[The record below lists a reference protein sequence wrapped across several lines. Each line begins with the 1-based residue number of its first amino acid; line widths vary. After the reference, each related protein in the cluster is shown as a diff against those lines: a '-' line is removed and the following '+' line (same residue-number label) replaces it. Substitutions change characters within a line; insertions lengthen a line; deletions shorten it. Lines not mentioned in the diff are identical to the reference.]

1 MTKLYDVIT
10 IGAATIDAFVWAKE
24 SREIRSSKFSTG
36 VGECFSLGSKIDI
49 DRFVQTTGGG
59 ATNCAATFSNFKLKT
74 ACVTRV
80 GADLFGEGIKLDLK
94 RHGIGTDFVIAS
106 NKEQTAF
113 STILVVPS
121 GERTVLVYRGPS
133 ERFNPKEVPWA
144 KLKTRWFYV
153 TNLAGNM
160 AMLER
165 IVSTAK
171 RAHAKVFYNP
181 GKADIRRG
189 ISRKLMS
196 GISVLNL
203 NREEAAELTRKPS
216 GDIKEMLR
224 GLQKVTKGI
233 VLLTDGDRGA
243 YFFDGTKMLFAK
255 PRRIKAINRTGAG
268 DAFGSGFLVGWMM
281 KKDPTCALQ
290 LATENAES
298 VIQKIGAKAGLL
310 TDMPSVKLLAQVKI
324 KSLSS

>member
-1 MTKLYDVIT
+1 MAGFDVIT

-24 SREIRSSKFSTG
+24 FREIRSSKFSTG

-80 GADLFGEGIKLDLK
+80 GEDLFGEGIKLDLK
-94 RHGIGTDFVIAS
+94 RHGIATDFVVSS

-133 ERFNPKEVPWA
+133 ERFNPKEVPWTN
-144 KLKTRWFYV
+144 LNTRWFYV
-153 TNLAGNM
+153 TNLAGNK
-160 AMLER
+160 AMLEK
-165 IVSTAK
+165 IVATAK
-171 RAHAKVFYNP
+171 HGGSKIFYNP

-203 NREEAAELTRKPS
+203 NREEAAELTGKAS
-216 GDIKEMLR
+216 SDIKAMLR
-224 GLQKVTKGI
+224 GLQKMTKGI
-233 VLLTDGDRGA
+233 VLITDGDHGA

-255 PRRIKAINRTGAG
+255 PRAIKAINRTGAG
-268 DAFGSGFLVGWMM
+268 DAFGSGFLVGWMK
-281 KKDPTCALQ
+281 KKDPTPALQ
-290 LATENAES
+290 LATHNAES

-310 TDMPSVKLLAQVKI
+310 TVMPSEKTLAHVRVRVVI
-324 KSLSS
+324 P